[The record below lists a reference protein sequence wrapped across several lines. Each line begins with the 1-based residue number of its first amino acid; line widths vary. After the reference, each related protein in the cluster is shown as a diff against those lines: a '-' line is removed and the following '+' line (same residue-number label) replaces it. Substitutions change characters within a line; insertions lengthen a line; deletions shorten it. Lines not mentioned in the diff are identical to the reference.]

1 MKKIQAILTCP
12 LSTIIISPFIL
23 AAQSHWSTISSFP
36 FSPLWK
42 KVLMNFLFRVQSLSC
57 LYYCHP
63 VALPTSQSDSMS
75 LLPQMVSSS
84 LFLLPLKHTTH
95 WNQTSFHKVFLLY
108 FNQQCPRILM
118 YGCNIW
124 SLTKE
129 TFPHLFWWTRWR
141 GLWVLGWL
149 WLSVGILWRM
159 SFIRDCFFLLFLI
172 FFLLLLRAIVRD
184 EDGDFFSFLLVL
196 WTLFIH
202 R

>member
-1 MKKIQAILTCP
+1 MP
-12 LSTIIISPFIL
+12 PF
-23 AAQSHWSTISSFP
+23 HNYHP
-36 FSPLWK
+36 SPL
-42 KVLMNFLFRVQSLSC
+42 LYLLPNPTEAPFPPSLFHPCGRKCWWTFSSESSLS
-57 LYYCHP
+57 P
-63 VALPTSQSDSMS
+63 VLITVTQWALPTSQSDSMS

-108 FNQQCPRILM
+108 FNQQCPCILM

-129 TFPHLFWWTRWR
+129 TFPHSFWWTRWR

-172 FFLLLLRAIVRD
+172 FFLLLLRAIVKD
-184 EDGDFFSFLLVL
+184 QDGDFFSFLLVL